1 MSTKFGVSFPEAL
14 GGPTQDNLEEETMS
28 ESTPVNTIDPRVS
41 ADGSHVLGSGAPAAD
56 ARPVGHDD
64 RAVIAVFSDIEATE
78 RAVRRLAAEGYP
90 LYRVSIVGKDLQSQ
104 VRVNGVVTAGDIA
117 GPSAATGAWVGGL
130 FGVLSGL
137 ALLFIP
143 GAGPLI
149 VLGPL
154 AAGAVG
160 AAEGALIGGAVG
172 ALLGHFV
179 AKQHLPKYESLVR
192 AGSYLVVVHGTEED
206 VARARLLLIESG
218 STDVQRHDDH
228 RGSIDQI
235 GPIEKI
241 LEGMPVIDS
250 EANEIG
256 KVVVVKTGDPDA
268 VTTVG
273 QDVDKKPAVAP
284 PFADRLVRI
293 GYLKVDRKGLF
304 ARDVYVAATEIDHVE
319 EDAVYG
325 DKVILNVPEN
335 MLLAEGV

>member
-1 MSTKFGVSFPEAL
+1 MTEPSTGR
-14 GGPTQDNLEEETMS
+14 TT
-28 ESTPVNTIDPRVS
+28 DPLAS
-41 ADGSHVLGSGAPAAD
+41 SDGSHILGTNAPAAD
-56 ARPVGHDD
+56 ARPVGDAD

-78 RAVRRLAAEGYP
+78 RAVRRLAAEGFP
-90 LYRVSIVGKDLQSQ
+90 LDRVSVIGKNLQSE

-130 FGVLSGL
+130 FGELSGL

-143 GAGPLI
+143 GSGPLVI
-149 VLGPL
+149 LGPL

-160 AAEGALIGGAVG
+160 AAEGALIGGMVG
-172 ALLGHFV
+172 AVLGHFV
-179 AKQHLPKYESLVR
+179 AKQHLPKCERLVG
-192 AGSYLVVVHGTEED
+192 AGSYLVVVHGTEDD
-206 VARARLLLIESG
+206 VSRARQLLWDSG
-218 STDVQRHDDH
+218 STDVHRHDDY

-235 GPIEKI
+235 GPIEKV
-241 LEGMPVIDS
+241 LEGMPVRDS
-250 EANEIG
+250 QGSEIG
-256 KVVVVKTGDPDA
+256 KVELVKMGELGA

-273 QDVDKKPAVAP
+273 KDVAEKPALPP

-319 EDAVYG
+319 EDAVKG
-325 DKVILNVPEN
+325 DKVILNVPQD

>member
-1 MSTKFGVSFPEAL
+1 
-14 GGPTQDNLEEETMS
+14 MS
-28 ESTPVNTIDPRVS
+28 ESTPVNTNDPLS
-41 ADGSHVLGSGAPAAD
+41 SPDGSHVLGTGAPASD
-56 ARPVGHDD
+56 ARPIGDAD

-78 RAVRRLAAEGYP
+78 RAVRRLGSEGFP
-90 LYRVSIVGKDLQSQ
+90 RDRVSIIGRDLQSEM
-104 VRVNGVVTAGDIA
+104 RVTGVVTAGDVA

-143 GAGPLI
+143 GAGPLV

-160 AAEGALIGGAVG
+160 AAQGALIGGAVG
-172 ALLGHFV
+172 AVLGHFV

-192 AGSYLVVVHGTEED
+192 AGSYLVVVHGTEDD
-206 VARARLLLIESG
+206 VSRARQLLWDSG
-218 STDVQRHDDH
+218 STDVQRHDDY

-235 GPIEKI
+235 GPIEKV
-241 LEGMPVIDS
+241 LEGMPVRDS
-250 EANEIG
+250 QGNEIG
-256 KVVVVKTGDPDA
+256 KVELVKMGDPGS

-273 QDVDKKPAVAP
+273 QDVDKKPAVPP

-304 ARDVYVAATEIDHVE
+304 ARDVYVAATEIDRVE
-319 EDAVYG
+319 EDPVRG
-325 DKVILNVPEN
+325 DKVILNVPQD
-335 MLLAEGV
+335 MLLSEGT